1 MLIAPAAVLVHVGT
15 INLKKY
21 IFLMFCKKKDLI
33 RLIMSIIVASGC
45 STHYYSRE
53 LNSNNL
59 LVSTLI
65 VHCFRYF
72 VV

>member
-1 MLIAPAAVLVHVGT
+1 MKYLIKIVILAPFSYNTNSYDHKTRGQKGDDQAIIMLI
-15 INLKKY
+15 N
-21 IFLMFCKKKDLI
+21 
-33 RLIMSIIVASGC
+33 VASGC
-45 STHYYSRE
+45 STQPTRE

>member
-1 MLIAPAAVLVHVGT
+1 MKYLIKIVILAPFSYNTNSYDHKTRGQKGEAQTIIMLINVV
-15 INLKKY
+15 
-21 IFLMFCKKKDLI
+21 
-33 RLIMSIIVASGC
+33 SGC
-45 STHYYSRE
+45 STQPTTRE